1 MKNAEAIAL
10 IGVEIGLPDIRLDVN
25 DTCNLVIDERLE
37 IYLTGDANAEELR
50 LIGVLGDLA
59 DFNID
64 PIALLASN
72 ANAVE
77 TGRGA
82 LAIDRV
88 TDEVL
93 YVRTINTG
101 SMDSTELMAELRD
114 FIKYTVFWES
124 LLPDMQVSTV
134 ATVTGSDEDVM
145 LRI

>member
-59 DFNID
+59 DLNID